1 MRLIRVYTQFS
12 PHISRDVFYTKVVI
26 VENNRLIM
34 YHKHSTSARV
44 KFFILNGSV
53 CHFDGLP
60 PSAKIVD
67 SSISE
72 EQVVDY
78 PETLLPSSKKRLG
91 LSSNIL
97 EIEKTFQASV
107 KSDDLTIDI
116 YLAGFT
122 TIDPPHEQLADLG
135 GKFIGITEA
144 RRLPSVEI
152 ELLGLAYS
160 WMMD

>member
-1 MRLIRVYTQFS
+1 M
-12 PHISRDVFYTKVVI
+12 
-26 VENNRLIM
+26 ENNRLIM
-34 YHKHSTSARV
+34 YHKHPTSAKV
-44 KFFILNGSV
+44 TFFLLNGSV
-53 CHFDGLP
+53 CHFDGFP

-107 KSDDLTIDI
+107 KSDALTIDV

-122 TIDPPHEQLADLG
+122 TIDPPYEQLADG
-135 GKFIGITEA
+135 EK
-144 RRLPSVEI
+144 PSK
-152 ELLGLAYS
+152 
-160 WMMD
+160 